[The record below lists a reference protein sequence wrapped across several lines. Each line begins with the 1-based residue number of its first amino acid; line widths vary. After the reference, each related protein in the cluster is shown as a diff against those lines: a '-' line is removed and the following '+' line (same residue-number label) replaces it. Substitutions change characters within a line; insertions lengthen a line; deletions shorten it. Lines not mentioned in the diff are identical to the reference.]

1 MSGKPE
7 RLEPFRALIFN
18 RECVG
23 SFERV
28 VAPPYDLIDR
38 KRQDELYA
46 RSPFNVV
53 RLELNRE
60 ADPYG
65 AAAATLSQWIGAG
78 VVERAAR
85 PAIYFYTQRFEAA
98 GRRMVRNGLI
108 ARMRLEEFKEG
119 LILPHERTFPKAKED
134 RLRLLTAT
142 RVNVSPIFGLYP
154 AGEAALAALLA
165 EVAMRAPTIAVTD
178 DLGIVNEVR
187 AIDEVSEIG
196 IVQRALAEVRV
207 LIADGHHRYET
218 ALEYRRRRRV
228 EEGNPPQA
236 RGYDY
241 VMMTLV
247 AFDDPGLVILPTHR
261 VVRRLPAAAIAS
273 FGARAGEI
281 FDVREVALPD
291 AARDGVTR
299 DVSSSGA
306 PGAAMAA
313 CVRGEIGVVLKG
325 DNAPRVLRLRDR
337 DAPAAALPDV
347 PAAVRDLDV
356 SILHALVFERIFG
369 IKPDEVRKG
378 GNLEYTID
386 PSGAVA
392 EVMSGRAD
400 GAFMMAAPTVHDV
413 ERVCDTG
420 ATMPEKSTYF
430 YPKLLTGLVMNP
442 LDDGDADI
450 VGRPVGDG
458 KA

>member
-1 MSGKPE
+1 MSGKLE
-7 RLEPFRALIFN
+7 RLEPFRSLTFN
-18 RECVG
+18 RERIG
-23 SFERV
+23 SFDRV

-38 KRQDELYA
+38 ARQDELYA
-46 RSPFNVV
+46 RSPYNVV

-65 AAAATLSQWIGAG
+65 AAAATLAQWIEAH

-85 PAIYFYTQRFEAA
+85 PAIYFYTQRFEVA
-98 GRRMVRNGLI
+98 GRRLIRNGMI
-108 ARMRLEEFKEG
+108 ARIRLEEFKDG
-119 LILPHERTFPKAKED
+119 RILPHERTFPKAKED

-154 AGEAALAALLA
+154 SGDTALEALLA
-165 EVAMRAPTIAVTD
+165 GVATRAPMIQVTD

-187 AIDEVSEIG
+187 AIEEAREIE
-196 IVQRALAEVRV
+196 IVQRALAQARV

-218 ALEYRRRRRV
+218 ALEYRRRRRAEDAIPAQV
-228 EEGNPPQA
+228 

-247 AFDDPGLVILPTHR
+247 AFNDPGLVILPTHR

-273 FGARAGEI
+273 FAARASET
-281 FDVREVALPD
+281 FDVGEVATVGALC
-291 AARDGVTR
+291 AALAEHGHGT
-299 DVSSSGA
+299 
-306 PGAAMAA
+306 
-313 CVRGEIGVVLKG
+313 IGVALKG
-325 DNAPRVLRLRDR
+325 DHPLRILRLRDH
-337 DAPAAALPDV
+337 DALAAALPDA
-347 PAAVRDLDV
+347 PAAVGDLDV

-378 GNLEYTID
+378 GNLEYTIAMRD
-386 PSGAVA
+386 AIAQVTAGA
-392 EVMSGRAD
+392 AD
-400 GAFMMAAPTVHDV
+400 GAFMMAAPTVHEV
-413 ERVCDTG
+413 ERVCNTG

-442 LDDGDADI
+442 LDDSVGD
-450 VGRPVGDG
+450 PVGEPLNVG

>member
-1 MSGKPE
+1 MSGNFE
-7 RLEPFRALIFN
+7 RLEPFRALTFN
-18 RECVG
+18 QARVE
-23 SFERV
+23 SLDRV

-38 KRQDELYA
+38 MRQEELYA

-65 AAAATLSQWIGAG
+65 AAAATLAQWIAAR
-78 VVERAAR
+78 VIELTAR
-85 PAIYFYTQRFEAA
+85 PAIYFYTQRFEV
-98 GRRMVRNGLI
+98 GGQRMVRNGMI
-108 ARMRLEEFKEG
+108 ARIHLEEFKDG
-119 LILPHERTFPKAKED
+119 RILPHERTFPKAKED

-154 AGEAALAALLA
+154 SGDLALEALLA
-165 EVAMRAPTIAVTD
+165 EVATRAPMIEVTD
-178 DLGIVNEVR
+178 DLGIANEVR
-187 AIDEVSEIG
+187 AIDEVREIG
-196 IVQRALAEVRV
+196 IVQRALADARV

-218 ALEYRRRRRV
+218 ALEYRRRRRA
-228 EEGNPPQA
+228 EERNPAEA

-247 AFDDPGLVILPTHR
+247 AFNDPGLVILPTHR

-273 FGARAGEI
+273 FAARAAET
-281 FDVREVALPD
+281 FDMQDVPSRDEASRDEASSDALS
-291 AARDGVTR
+291 AAI
-299 DVSSSGA
+299 A
-306 PGAAMAA
+306 E
-313 CVRGEIGVVLKG
+313 RGRGTIGVVLKG
-325 DNAPRVLRLRDR
+325 DHAPRVLRLRDH
-337 DAPAAALPDV
+337 DALAAALPDA

-386 PSGAVA
+386 LRGAVD
-392 EVMSGRAD
+392 EVMSGAAD
-400 GAFMMAAPTVHDV
+400 GAFIMAAPTVHDV
-413 ERVCDTG
+413 ERVCNTG

-442 LDDGDADI
+442 LDDSDADI
-450 VGRPVGDG
+450 AGRPVIAG